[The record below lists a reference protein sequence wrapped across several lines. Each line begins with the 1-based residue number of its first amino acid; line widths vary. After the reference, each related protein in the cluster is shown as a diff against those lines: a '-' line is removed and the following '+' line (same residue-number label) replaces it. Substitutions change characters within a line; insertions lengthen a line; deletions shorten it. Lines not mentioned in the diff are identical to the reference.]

1 MDSTSRRG
9 SRLVT
14 TAVWVALAGLLV
26 ASTAPT
32 QEPGKSKDDSVDRL
46 KRSLRSAAKRTAD
59 SQRLTEQEMTRQLL
73 DGIKKLQSEGK
84 LEAASR
90 QAADVAARTPN
101 PATQAASRLADTT
114 NQLNASRQSQQEQQ
128 RGVAGALAQ
137 ADKATI
143 IPKGDVEYP
152 KDWKARTAKRSSGEV
167 PTTAKEQSLL
177 RALNSTISLKF
188 TNSRFQD
195 VIDYIQDRIGQTI
208 VLDKTALDEIGVT
221 YDSPV
226 TLNLKEVTV
235 RTGLHKILG
244 DLGLTYV
251 IKDEVI
257 QVVSPTQAA
266 HMMRTQ
272 VYYVGE
278 LATNVFQAAALI
290 ELVQSTVA
298 PESWVANGGTGTIAY
313 DPVRHALIIKQSAE
327 FHPVLASAL
336 R

>member
-1 MDSTSRRG
+1 MVATSP
-9 SRLVT
+9 
-14 TAVWVALAGLLV
+14 A
-26 ASTAPT
+26 
-32 QEPGKSKDDSVDRL
+32 QEPGKSKDDSADQL
-46 KRSLRSAAKRTAD
+46 KRSVRSAAKHAAD
-59 SQRLTEQEMTRQLL
+59 SQRLTDQEMTRQLL
-73 DGIKKLQSEGK
+73 DGIKKLQGEGK

-90 QAADVAARTPN
+90 QAADLAARTPN
-101 PATQAASRLADTT
+101 PVTQAASRLADTA
-114 NQLNASRQSQQEQQ
+114 NQLNAGRQTQQEQQ

-167 PTTAKEQSLL
+167 PMTAKEKNLL

-188 TNSRFQD
+188 TNRRFQD
-195 VIDYIQDRIGQTI
+195 VIDYIQVRIGQTI
-208 VLDKTALDEIGVT
+208 VLDKLALDEIGVT

-226 TLNLKEVTV
+226 TLNLREVTV
-235 RTGLHKILG
+235 RTGLHKILA

-251 IKDEVI
+251 IKNEVI

-266 HMMRTQ
+266 QMMRTQ

-290 ELVQSTVA
+290 ELIQSTVA
-298 PESWVANGGTGTIAY
+298 PESWVAHGGTGTIVY